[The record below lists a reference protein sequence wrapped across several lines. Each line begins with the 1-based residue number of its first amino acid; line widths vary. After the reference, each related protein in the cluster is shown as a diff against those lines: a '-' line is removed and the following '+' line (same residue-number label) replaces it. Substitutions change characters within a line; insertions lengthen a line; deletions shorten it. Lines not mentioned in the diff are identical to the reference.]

1 MRQKTTYLKGDIEI
15 MENQNI
21 VTLIDEEGVEMRFEM
36 LDVIEYEGTEYAVLL
51 PDDEEADSVIIL
63 RVDVDE
69 NGNESLDSEADE
81 KILDAVFEIF
91 VENNSDEFDFVD

>member
-1 MRQKTTYLKGDIEI
+1 

-51 PDDEEADSVIIL
+51 PDDEEMLAELMRSICF
-63 RVDVDE
+63 E
-69 NGNESLDSEADE
+69 NANRYFSFGL
-81 KILDAVFEIF
+81 
-91 VENNSDEFDFVD
+91 